1 MELVTFSS
9 YKACIE
15 KIISTR
21 VYPFN
26 LEFLRFVDPI
36 GLCCTRIK
44 FGQIEKKGFILHEL
58 VSFFM
63 TSKAI
68 LIVFSAM
75 VLSSLLTLG
84 QVLVDSSFAQ
94 ENMTGATNDTGA
106 MMGGNQTNQTG
117 EGNQTQQG
125 PLEQLG
131 EALGGMFGGG
141 GNQSQ

>member
-1 MELVTFSS
+1 V
-9 YKACIE
+9 E

-26 LEFLRFVDPI
+26 LEFLRFLEGSV
-36 GLCCTRIK
+36 GLCTRIK
-44 FGQIEKKGFILHEL
+44 YDQIEKKEFYTAL

-75 VLSSLLTLG
+75 VLSSLLTPG
-84 QVLVDSSFAQ
+84 QVLVNSSFAQ

-106 MMGGNQTNQTG
+106 TTGGNQTNQTG